1 MHGACSC
8 FPTIRF
14 TVDTAFKPWPDVATG
29 QGCSY
34 GPHGFPKHHTF
45 SSGEKS
51 PGESRCAHGM
61 RSSFR
66 WSRGG
71 IGMSEQSPCSHAPHQ
86 DAMPRLKPVENRGKA
101 ARHNP
106 IHMRKDGRAHVSKSL
121 SSRSYLRPR
130 FPLFSPRTPRS
141 AKRHSHQGTYRC
153 TSPLPRKMS
162 PCPDTTH
169 TTTRKI
175 PPTGTQ
181 AVFTRDPSTP
191 HRTSTHSNPW
201 PLTPAVPAAPRAP
214 PNTAPVPRTRTHGHP
229 LVPGLSEPKNHQ
241 PRPRTLPG
249 RNNRS
254 T

>member
-1 MHGACSC
+1 
-8 FPTIRF
+8 
-14 TVDTAFKPWPDVATG
+14 
-29 QGCSY
+29 
-34 GPHGFPKHHTF
+34 
-45 SSGEKS
+45 
-51 PGESRCAHGM
+51 
-61 RSSFR
+61 
-66 WSRGG
+66 
-71 IGMSEQSPCSHAPHQ
+71 MSEQSPCSHAPHQ

-101 ARHNP
+101 ARRNP

-141 AKRHSHQGTYRC
+141 AKRHNHQGTYRC

-191 HRTSTHSNPW
+191 YRTSTHSNPW
-201 PLTPAVPAAPRAP
+201 PLTPAVPAASGHHRTP
-214 PNTAPVPRTRTHGHP
+214 PQCPEPGHTATPWFPACPSPRTTNP
-229 LVPGLSEPKNHQ
+229 D
-241 PRPRTLPG
+241 PRILPG